1 MAQNKIMMNGIVIK
15 QPDSGSLGYDFAVT
29 HTSDSMRSQ
38 TGVAHITPMF
48 TVEAYNYEASN
59 LTKEEMKTILQIIAK
74 GKPFSLFH
82 FSAYYGEWRT
92 DPFYVGEGELN
103 IGNLRADTER
113 YDSLTFTLTGVNPI

>member
-15 QPDSGSLGYDFAVT
+15 QPDSGEFGYDFAVT

-48 TVEAYNYEASN
+48 TAEAYTYEASN

-74 GKPFSLFH
+74 GKPFNLFH

-92 DPFYVGEGELN
+92 DPFYVGEGDLS
-103 IGNLRADTER
+103 IGNLRTGTER
-113 YDSLTFTLTGVNPI
+113 YDSLSFTLTGVNPI